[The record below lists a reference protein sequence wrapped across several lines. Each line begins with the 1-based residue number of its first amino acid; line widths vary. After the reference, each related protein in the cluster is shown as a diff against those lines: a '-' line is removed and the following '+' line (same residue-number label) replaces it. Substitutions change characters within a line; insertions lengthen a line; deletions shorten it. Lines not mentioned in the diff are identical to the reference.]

1 MAETSEK
8 KWSHERKKL
17 LLEVR
22 LRHEPDFCAKKK
34 KRSAIWEQIMREIKE
49 VEGTF
54 PFSRDE
60 ATRCF
65 INLMGTYKRI
75 KKRNNTSGESSTNWE
90 FFDVMDE
97 VFGSRSSVQVPSEM
111 LESSLESL
119 VEDLTSDSPLTP
131 TDSHA
136 PMNLD
141 ATPSENTT
149 QRFAIKR
156 KRCEVLEFLSK
167 ESEADAKVM
176 KKLLDIEAEKIAVE
190 KEKVAELK
198 EIRALFQRIVDRSQ

>member
-1 MAETSEK
+1 
-8 KWSHERKKL
+8 
-17 LLEVR
+17 
-22 LRHEPDFCAKKK
+22 
-34 KRSAIWEQIMREIKE
+34 
-49 VEGTF
+49 
-54 PFSRDE
+54 
-60 ATRCF
+60 
-65 INLMGTYKRI
+65 MGTYKRI

-90 FFDVMDE
+90 FFDVMDK

-111 LESSLESL
+111 LECSLQSL

-141 ATPSENTT
+141 ATPSGNTT

-190 KEKVAELK
+190 KEEVAELK